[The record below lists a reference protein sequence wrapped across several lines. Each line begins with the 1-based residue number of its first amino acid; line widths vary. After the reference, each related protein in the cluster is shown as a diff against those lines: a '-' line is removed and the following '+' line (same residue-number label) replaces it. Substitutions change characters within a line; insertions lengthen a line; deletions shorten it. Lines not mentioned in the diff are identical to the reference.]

1 MRYFYDV
8 GAGSYVKERPEIE
21 GVGGNHKNKDGQKMG
36 PNEKKW
42 ATKILKQE
50 VGQEIHKYSF
60 EGVIIDL
67 MKYGESNT
75 DIAMALVMCLFFRMS
90 MFDEITDGI
99 EYGESEY
106 EDNSNDLFSS
116 FANVYVDFNGN
127 LKVNNYEEK
136 QIKIQKF
143 IPERDLS
150 ESDYKNYISDLKSKE
165 NKFLEERK
173 KFEKTV
179 KEDGI
184 EDSILKL
191 IIEESKKLNG
201 N

>member
-1 MRYFYDV
+1 
-8 GAGSYVKERPEIE
+8 
-21 GVGGNHKNKDGQKMG
+21 
-36 PNEKKW
+36 
-42 ATKILKQE
+42 
-50 VGQEIHKYSF
+50 
-60 EGVIIDL
+60 
-67 MKYGESNT
+67 
-75 DIAMALVMCLFFRMS
+75 MALVMCLFFRMS

-165 NKFLEERK
+165 NKL
-173 KFEKTV
+173 V
-179 KEDGI
+179 KLHSTRSTFARYYTNIILCKD
-184 EDSILKL
+184 DPFMFNCFSIIYFCEWLTSSTS
-191 IIEESKKLNG
+191 IWINS
-201 N
+201 